1 MLVSHLFILW
11 VFIIWSFSSRIYQK
25 LEVYLFATICLVYVL
40 FNVLFT
46 NFIDTFCLNLMLIW
60 LFRWIRKY
68 LLHFD
73 FALVYSLCFF
83 ISVFPICNHYSLL
96 KLVVLLCVST
106 STERALRSGSKIFS
120 AAILECLLLYYVCQF
135 DFLAKFRKEGF
146 SADLADHRSF
156 NLSSCDIGLWF

>member
-83 ISVFPICNHYSLL
+83 ISLFPICNTYSMLEL
-96 KLVVLLCVST
+96 FVLLC
-106 STERALRSGSKIFS
+106 AFS
-120 AAILECLLLYYVCQF
+120 ARHVLCAVDLKFSRLLLEYYFYTMSVSLISWPNSVSWQQK
-135 DFLAKFRKEGF
+135 L
-146 SADLADHRSF
+146 
-156 NLSSCDIGLWF
+156 